1 MKPLNSG
8 IQWLLSFYVM
18 ISGIAFCAQGYRKQT
33 GNWKLETESWK
44 LQAVNWKLQAAS
56 CELETAGCKL
66 RTDP

>member
-33 GNWKLETESWK
+33 GNWKLKT
-44 LQAVNWKLQAAS
+44 ANWKLQAAS
-56 CELETAGCKL
+56 CELTPKHTN
-66 RTDP
+66 RYHIMNIPF

>member
-33 GNWKLETESWK
+33 R
-44 LQAVNWKLQAAS
+44 NWKLQAAS
-56 CELETAGCKL
+56 CELTPKHTN
-66 RTDP
+66 RYHIMNIPF